1 MKIFEDGIYYINN
14 SEQYI
19 EVLDGKNILIIDFLV
34 NNETKR
40 YIKISCPANINY
52 NLGIVGKN
60 NFDIKIDILSG
71 ESCVNIKSLS
81 FSKNKEEI
89 NGNLSIN
96 LLNKEIY
103 SNTEI
108 IGLCD
113 DGGVINIS
121 GNVFID
127 FDSYKSEG
135 YLNQKTVF
143 LTDNG
148 TSNITPTLNVSCN
161 DVKASHGASISK
173 LNEFDKFYIC
183 SKGIDLKS
191 YYNLIISSYIN
202 NFNENL
208 NNENISNKF
217 FDYINN

>member
-1 MKIFEDGIYYINN
+1 MKIFEDWIYYINN

-19 EVLDGKNILIIDFLV
+19 EVLDWKNILIIDFLV

-52 NLGIVGKN
+52 NLWIVWKN
-60 NFDIKIDILSG
+60 NFDIKIDILSW

-89 NGNLSIN
+89 NWNLSIN

-108 IGLCD
+108 IWLCD
-113 DGGVINIS
+113 DWWVINIS
-121 GNVFID
+121 WNVFID
-127 FDSYKSEG
+127 FDSYKSEW

-143 LTDNG
+143 LTDNW

-161 DVKASHGASISK
+161 DVKASHWASISK

-183 SKGIDLKS
+183 SKWIDLKS